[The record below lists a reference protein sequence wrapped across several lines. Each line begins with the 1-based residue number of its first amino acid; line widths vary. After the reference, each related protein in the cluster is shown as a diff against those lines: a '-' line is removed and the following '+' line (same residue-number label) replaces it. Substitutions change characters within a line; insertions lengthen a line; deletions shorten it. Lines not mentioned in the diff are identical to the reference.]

1 MARVSRTLLLNR
13 RDWVYSLSL
22 LIPLIVYNFAL
33 KVAIVWQHG
42 PAPALELVRSD
53 VFFSLGYALLWIGLL
68 AAVHWGRARRAV
80 VVLFHATTMLVV
92 IITACAYQYFQ
103 HTGTTLSYRVFARWI
118 LWFEEEVK
126 QMPFQ
131 GGASPLVWVLLAA
144 ALLYA
149 ALGPWLLIGAVERW
163 RGWPGREP
171 TVERT
176 ETYFLGLS
184 GLFLLALAF
193 FWLSMPIGSS
203 PVGANASSLERAP
216 LLNMVLLG
224 AEQSNTEE
232 DYYSKA
238 LRAGE
243 HPATHAR
250 LTETLRTEKRNIV
263 LIHLESARA
272 QSVTPYNEDLATM
285 PFLNEL
291 AKSSLLAERA
301 HVVLPRSSKASV
313 GVNCG
318 IEPPLYRGPEFDP
331 GGIPVPCLA
340 SLLKDQGYR
349 TVFFASTN
357 NTIDNFDAVVR
368 GFGYEEIYSSE
379 VMDREGF
386 QVTNT
391 FGYEEDI
398 MLGPSEEWLKKNGY
412 NEPFLAQY
420 FTGTGHHGYECVP
433 NRYGYEYFSEDEE
446 LDRYHNCL
454 RMLDYFLENLFEQY
468 KELGLYQDTIFVLY
482 GDHGEGFREH
492 GREMHDDTIWQEGL
506 WVPLIVHAP
515 GWFESGERV
524 GELASQIDILPTV
537 LDMLGYEVENGQYPG
552 YSLLRPLPKD
562 RTLNFSCIS
571 ARKCL
576 ASLKGNEKYIHH
588 YNNEPDELFDLS
600 EDPTEEHN
608 LASER
613 SKEELD
619 ERRQRLF
626 DWRTKVNAQYG
637 KTYQ

>member
-1 MARVSRTLLLNR
+1 MPSVSRTPLLKG

-22 LIPLIVYNFAL
+22 LIPVTVYNLAL
-33 KVAIVWQHG
+33 KVAIVWQ
-42 PAPALELVRSD
+42 PRIAPALDLVRSD
-53 VFFSLGYALLWIGLL
+53 VFFNLGYALLWLGLF
-68 AAVHWGRARRAV
+68 AAVRKGNARRAV
-80 VVLFHATTMLVV
+80 VVLFHATTLLVV
-92 IITACAYQYFQ
+92 AITTCAYQYFQ
-103 HTGTTLSYRVFARWI
+103 QSGTALGYSVFARW
-118 LWFEEEVK
+118 LPWFGEEVK

-131 GGASPLVWVLLAA
+131 GGASPLLWVLLAA

-149 ALGPWLLIGAVERW
+149 TLGPWLLTGAVEQW

-171 TVERT
+171 TAERT
-176 ETYFLGLS
+176 ETPFLGLS

-193 FWLSMPIGSS
+193 FWLSLPIGSS
-203 PVGANASSLERAP
+203 PVGANASSLARTP
-216 LLNMVLLG
+216 VLNMVLLG
-224 AEQSNTEE
+224 AEQPNTEE

-238 LRAGE
+238 LRSGE
-243 HPATHAR
+243 HPAAHAR
-250 LTETLRTEKRNIV
+250 LTETLRTQKRNIV
-263 LIHLESARA
+263 LIHLESTRA
-272 QSVTPYNEDLATM
+272 QSVTPYNEELATM

-291 AKSSLLAERA
+291 AKRSLLAERA

-318 IEPPLYRGPEFDP
+318 IEPPLYPGPEFDP
-331 GGIPVPCLA
+331 GGIPAPCLA
-340 SLLKDQGYR
+340 SLLKHQGYR

-357 NTIDNFDAVVR
+357 NTIDNFDAVAR

-398 MLGPSEEWLKKNGY
+398 MLGPSKEWLIEKG

-420 FTGTGHHGYECVP
+420 FTGTGHYGYECVP
-433 NRYGYEYFSEDEE
+433 NRYGYEHFSEDEE

-454 RMLDYFLENLFEQY
+454 RMLDHFLENLFEQY
-468 KELGLYQDTIFVLY
+468 KELGLYEDTIFVLY
-482 GDHGEGFREH
+482 GDHGEGFGEH
-492 GREMHDDTIWQEGL
+492 GREMHGDTIWEEGL
-506 WVPLIVHAP
+506 WIPLLIHAP
-515 GWFESGERV
+515 GWFEGGERV
-524 GELASQIDILPTV
+524 EELASQIDILPTV
-537 LDMLGYEVENGQYPG
+537 LDMLGYQVRNGQYPG
-552 YSLLRPLPKD
+552 YSLLRPLPED
-562 RTLNFSCIS
+562 RTLNFSCITN
-571 ARKCL
+571 RKCL

-588 YNNEPDELFDLS
+588 YNNQPDELFDLS
-600 EDPTEEHN
+600 EDPKEEHN

-619 ERRQRLF
+619 KRREDLLK
-626 DWRTKVNAQYG
+626 WRASVDAQYG